1 MGDFVPLGP
10 RSAPRCFRTSR
21 CACCSSTKLDKS
33 DLGLPNDVL
42 HVLEDGSLRHS
53 GAEAQLRGCDLRLHR
68 RPGRPHESRSRSR
81 GCREFPVVVITRNA
95 ECEFPLVFRRR
106 FLPLE
111 LRLLL
116 RERLLSIAASHLSG
130 SEDVVGDLV
139 DDFERRVQDGGTHS
153 VDQLLKALR
162 RATTGGV
169 QPDADKLLNTLAP
182 GAAPR
187 HSSTSNRRTCATVRR
202 CTRSARS
209 SARPTRPWAAVR
221 RRHRGPAASAPRTR
235 RRHGS
240 DARPQQH
247 PASGDGT
254 GPSGRGATPSSPT
267 GFARTCSPPAPAPSW
282 PASWTSPARAAQG
295 RGPRPRCAPPCA
307 SRRTP
312 RCRTP
317 AVRAGRGCVVNSRC
331 CAPCPDRSRYG
342 LFVSSRGPQTASR
355 TQGRTGC
362 SKYTKGSAG
371 EELVAAS
378 TDLLSHD

>member
-1 MGDFVPLGP
+1 MLLIDE
-10 RSAPRCFRTSR
+10 
-21 CACCSSTKLDKS
+21 LDKS

-42 HVLEDGSLRHS
+42 HVLEDGSYDIPELKRS
-53 GAEAQLRGCDLRLHR
+53 SEDAICVFTDDPGARTRVDRGLV
-68 RPGRPHESRSRSR
+68 E
-81 GCREFPVVVITRNA
+81 CREFPVVVITRNA

-182 GAAPR
+182 
-187 HSSTSNRRTCATVRR
+187 
-202 CTRSARS
+202 
-209 SARPTRPWAAVR
+209 ARPHGTRPPLTAVPAPPFVAVPVPRAVR
-221 RRHRGPAASAPRTR
+221 RGQHGLGLPSAADIADPLPLLPEPDGGTVPTPDLST
-235 RRHGS
+235 
-240 DARPQQH
+240 H
-247 PASGDGT
+247 PASETARDHRDGSDPEFADGVRENLLAT
-254 GPSGRGATPSSPT
+254 GTRTQL
-267 GFARTCSPPAPAPSW
+267 ARIVDV
-282 PASWTSPARAAQG
+282 PARAAQG

-362 SKYTKGSAG
+362 SKYTKGRLGKSWLLRAQIFSAMTEHVLADG
-371 EELVAAS
+371 VGFPLMGRQAER
-378 TDLLSHD
+378 DRH